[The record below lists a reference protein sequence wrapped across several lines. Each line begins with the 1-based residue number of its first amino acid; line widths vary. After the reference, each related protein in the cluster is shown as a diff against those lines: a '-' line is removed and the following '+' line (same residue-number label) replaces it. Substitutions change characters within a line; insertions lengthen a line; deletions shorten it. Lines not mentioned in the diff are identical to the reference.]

1 MKSNIDKTKITFFPF
16 QFNFRSSNAFFLGER
31 EKEKGREAREL
42 LRRANSFKKKNNEPR
57 KARHFSGLFFL
68 LVSKTKVYDLFLFNL
83 LKY

>member
-16 QFNFRSSNAFFLGER
+16 QFNFRSSFISWRER

-42 LRRANSFKKKNNEPR
+42 LRRANSFKKKTTNLE
-57 KARHFSGLFFL
+57 KQDISVDCFFL